1 MSADETVEGRRQGAR
16 HRSRDPR
23 PVKSAYRQRSVSGS
37 TGPIGRGRILRVRAL
52 VGVSL
57 AVVVAVFAVGCS
69 SGQTSGFYHRV
80 EPGENLY
87 RIGLRY
93 GVASSVLVKANR
105 IDDVTTIRPGT
116 RLWIPRQAIT
126 EPRGGPQAGK
136 PAVSAAP
143 RRPTQASEARRLAR
157 LDVRRTSN
165 LEFAW
170 PLRAKLTSRY
180 GTRRGRPHEG
190 IDLGA
195 RQGAPIRAAESGR
208 VIHSGRLGDYGK
220 VVVIKHAGD
229 YRTVYAHASK
239 ILVRKGQFVEK
250 GDRVALVGSTGRS
263 TGPHLHFEIR
273 RRTSPRDPMLY
284 LP

>member
-1 MSADETVEGRRQGAR
+1 MKPIHQKCSQ
-16 HRSRDPR
+16 P
-23 PVKSAYRQRSVSGS
+23 PSVSGS
-37 TGPIGRGRILRVRAL
+37 RRLVAL
-52 VGVSL
+52 SAIAAAAL
-57 AVVVAVFAVGCS
+57 ALACS
-69 SGQTSGFYHRV
+69 SGSSSGFYHRV
-80 EPGENLY
+80 EAGENLY

-93 GVASSVLVKANR
+93 GVPSTILARANR

-116 RLWIPRQAIT
+116 RLWIPREAVSK
-126 EPRGGPQAGK
+126 PRGGPQNA
-136 PAVSAAP
+136 AVSSAP
-143 RRPTQASEARRLAR
+143 ARPTRASEARRLAR
-157 LDVRRTSN
+157 LDARRTSS

-180 GTRRGRPHEG
+180 GKRRGRPHEG

-195 RQGAPIRAAESGR
+195 RRGSPIYAAESGR

-220 VVVIKHAGD
+220 VVVVKHAGH

-239 ILVRKGQFVEK
+239 TLVRKGQFVEK
-250 GDRVALVGSTGRS
+250 GDRIALVGNTGRS

-273 RRTSPRDPMLY
+273 RRETPRDPMLY